1 MILVT
6 DKAYVFDKEVNC
18 IYGETEKQYTISEL
32 ITVLTKAKEL
42 YGDKEIVIYNW
53 NEQIAYGFS
62 TICNGEDS
70 IYIYS

>member
-1 MILVT
+1 MQLIT
-6 DKAYVFDKEVNC
+6 DKTYVFDKEVDC

-32 ITVLTKAKEL
+32 IQLLNKAKEL
-42 YGDKEIVIYNW
+42 YGDKEILIYDW
-53 NEQIAYGFS
+53 CDSLAYGFS